1 MSSSGPSLQNAV
13 GDASLLISESTN
25 CFGTSGALTE
35 SPLREES
42 FVLKRDRMENSAV
55 AWEVPK

>member
-1 MSSSGPSLQNAV
+1 MSSSGPSLRNAV

-25 CFGTSGALTE
+25 FFGTSGALTK
-35 SPLREES
+35 SPLRVES
-42 FVLKRDRMENSAV
+42 FVFKRDCMENLAV